1 MSVLS
6 SDVSSSDLSRHFTY
20 ASGLSSFQIHPRA
33 IVISITL
40 GGGGPIVRV
49 DSPYRHSGFAFSS
62 ERIHSASQ
70 KRHLI
75 HYFQRTI
82 KPLKSR
88 NTNLNPY
95 INTRARLWIRSE
107 EHTSELQSL

>member
-1 MSVLS
+1 MRISDWCSDVCS
-6 SDVSSSDLSRHFTY
+6 SD
-20 ASGLSSFQIHPRA
+20 LSSFQIHPRA

-62 ERIHSASQ
+62 ERIHRASQ
-70 KRHLI
+70 KRQLI

-88 NTNLNPY
+88 NTTLNPY
-95 INTRARLWIRSE
+95 KIGRASSRERVC
-107 EHTSELQSL
+107 QYV

>member
-6 SDVSSSDLSRHFTY
+6 SDVSSSDLSRHFTN

-40 GGGGPIVRV
+40 GGGGPLVRV

-62 ERIHSASQ
+62 ERIHRASQ
-70 KRHLI
+70 QRQLI
-75 HYFQRTI
+75 PYFQRTI
-82 KPLKSR
+82 KPIKSR
-88 NTNLNPY
+88 NTTLTPYNNPMAY
-95 INTRARLWIRSE
+95 LCITLCLPTCDASK
-107 EHTSELQSL
+107 

>member
-1 MSVLS
+1 MVCIFKLAIFPLFFVMFCFFKQKTAYEMRI
-6 SDVSSSDLSRHFTY
+6 SDWSQTCAL
-20 ASGLSSFQIHPRA
+20 P
-33 IVISITL
+33 ISL

-62 ERIHSASQ
+62 ERIHRASQ
-70 KRHLI
+70 KRQLI

-88 NTNLNPY
+88 NTTLNPY
-95 INTRARLWIRSE
+95 INTRARLWITLGRPA
-107 EHTSELQSL
+107 